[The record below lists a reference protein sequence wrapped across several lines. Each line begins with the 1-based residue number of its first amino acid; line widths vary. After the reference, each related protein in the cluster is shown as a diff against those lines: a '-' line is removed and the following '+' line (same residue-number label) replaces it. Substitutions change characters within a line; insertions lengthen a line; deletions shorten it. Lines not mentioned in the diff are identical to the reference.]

1 MKRLATI
8 GALVLAVAGCS
19 GGPAPNGPDHGGTS
33 TPMVTPS
40 PTTTEQALKPLP
52 AADDL
57 KLSMRVLSKKCYGSA
72 GGLVEYQV
80 DVAYTDVTPISELRP
95 ATVTYRA
102 TGGEAEQIDSTRL
115 RDGKYGVNR
124 SSVQTP
130 SSSTT
135 LKIEVVD
142 VF

>member
-19 GGPAPNGPDHGGTS
+19 GGPAPSGPDHGGTS
-33 TPMVTPS
+33 APMVTPS
-40 PTTTEQALKPLP
+40 PTTTEQAPKPLP

-57 KLSMRVLSKKCYGSA
+57 KLSVRVLSKKCYGSA
-72 GGLVEYQV
+72 GCLVEYQV
-80 DVAYTDVTPISELRP
+80 DVTYTGVTPMSERKP
-95 ATVTYRA
+95 ATVTYRI
-102 TGGEAEQIDSTRL
+102 TGGNAEQIDSTRL
-115 RDGKYGVNR
+115 RDGKYSINR

-130 SSSTT
+130 SSSTA
-135 LKIEVVD
+135 LKVEVVD